1 MIVLIKVLFIKR
13 VSIMILLSKLNP
25 VKIHSQRLQRE
36 YLEFK
41 KLLIKTQII
50 IINDEQERKGS

>member
-1 MIVLIKVLFIKR
+1 
-13 VSIMILLSKLNP
+13 MILLSKLNP